1 MEDLFDKNF
10 KKAAEQFNP
19 MADEDSNDDEDDK
32 QVIKAKNS
40 NEYANRYYDYEQQPD
55 LIKRTSENFNINR
68 QSISMRF
75 LHRKTQ
81 NDISK
86 SQIGGIEESKVQVEV
101 GMSQVL
107 AESQLDQPQIIKK
120 PAVDVKEDEVTDI
133 IDDNDIISPLQHS
146 LIKENKQQ
154 LGNSITNVIESKPVQ
169 RPVWGAGKN
178 EPIKQSPKA

>member
-1 MEDLFDKNF
+1 
-10 KKAAEQFNP
+10 
-19 MADEDSNDDEDDK
+19 MADEDSNDEDDK

-55 LIKRTSENFNINR
+55 LVKRTSENFNINR

-86 SQIGGIEESKVQVEV
+86 SQIGGIEESKMQVEV
-101 GMSQVL
+101 GLSQVL
-107 AESQLDQPQIIKK
+107 AESQLDKPQIMK
-120 PAVDVKEDEVTDI
+120 PKQIDVVKDDEVTDI

-146 LIKENKQQ
+146 LI
-154 LGNSITNVIESKPVQ
+154 
-169 RPVWGAGKN
+169 
-178 EPIKQSPKA
+178 

>member
-19 MADEDSNDDEDDK
+19 MADEDSNDEDDK

-40 NEYANRYYDYEQQPD
+40 NEYANRYYDYENQQPD
-55 LIKRTSENFNINR
+55 LVKRTSENFNVNR

-101 GMSQVL
+101 GMS
-107 AESQLDQPQIIKK
+107 
-120 PAVDVKEDEVTDI
+120 
-133 IDDNDIISPLQHS
+133 
-146 LIKENKQQ
+146 
-154 LGNSITNVIESKPVQ
+154 
-169 RPVWGAGKN
+169 
-178 EPIKQSPKA
+178 